1 MYLIIVLCVTI
12 LGNTFSIGSFPVV
25 LPELGRVAGLP
36 DWQLGVVMGA
46 FGFARMLSD
55 VPVGLFIT
63 HHLRRAL
70 VIAPLVIIAGA
81 LCLGAGGPVYVLV
94 LGRALMGFGH
104 SLAMVAALS
113 TVLRLYGSRAG
124 AALNAFEFS
133 AMIGMLGG
141 VALLGALS
149 ERLPWNLALLVT
161 CTPLLIGVLALPLLL
176 RALPRTAH
184 SSTAAP
190 LFARTA
196 GPRTAARTRVPP
208 LVVLSFVAGAAIAI
222 AYSTVAQFMVPLRG
236 SREFGLDR
244 SGIARLLMI
253 NQAVDIVF
261 LLPVGVV
268 SDRRGA
274 RRILCLVLLILAAA
288 TTLVAFFGLPG
299 MVAGCALFGLGMA
312 GWMLPLSVLRT
323 ATPPEQLAW
332 RTALYRVGVDAG
344 LFLGPS
350 VSGLLVER
358 AAGALPGLAAATLA
372 VLSVLLWRQGEPRGR
387 GR

>member
-1 MYLIIVLCVTI
+1 MYLIVLLCVTI
-12 LGNTFSIGSFPVV
+12 FGNTFSIGSFPVV

-36 DWQLGVVMGA
+36 DWQLGMVTGA
-46 FGFARMLSD
+46 FAFARMLSD

-70 VIAPLVIIAGA
+70 VIAPIAIIAGV
-81 LCLGAGGPVYVLV
+81 LGLGTGGPVYVLV

-113 TVLRLYGSRAG
+113 TVLRLYGRRAG

-141 VALLGALS
+141 VSLLGALS
-149 ERLPWNLALLVT
+149 EKLPWNQALLVT
-161 CTPLLIGVLALPLLL
+161 CTPLLIGVLVLPLLL
-176 RALPRTAH
+176 RALPRDSHA
-184 SSTAAP
+184 SAAAP
-190 LFARTA
+190 LFARSA
-196 GPRTAARTRVPP
+196 GPRTAARGRVPP
-208 LVVLSFVAGAAIAI
+208 LVVLSFIAGTAIAV
-222 AYSTVAQFMVPLRG
+222 AYSTVEQFMVPLRG

-244 SGIARLLMI
+244 SGVARLLMLS
-253 NQAVDIVF
+253 QAVDIVF
-261 LLPVGVV
+261 LLPVGLL

-274 RRILCLVLLILAAA
+274 QRILCLVLLVLAAA
-288 TTLVAFFGLPG
+288 TTLVAFFGFPG

-323 ATPPEQLAW
+323 ATPPEQVAW

-350 VSGLLVER
+350 LSGVLVGR
-358 AAGALPGLAAATLA
+358 AAGALPALAAATLA
-372 VLSVLLWRQGEPRGR
+372 VLGVLLWRHPEARE
-387 GR
+387 